1 MVCLFSAFV
10 HWRLQVSTSCLCLLS
25 IGPGWKSKFSM
36 SAVKIYTFSN
46 KCKKKTKK
54 KQPSRVKKKKIP
66 FWFVYFCIFKLEVV
80 SSISSNDFIC
90 KGHFTCNKECHSAC
104 ENIFL
109 MSSLAL
115 KGAFRK
121 SEKITKSAGLSRIGL
136 GEYKFQLSRKAFGY
150 RSGWTWDFER
160 HLPGRESLRKDASE
174 LHYEMIR
181 VFFKDC
187 YMYKSWWKCDVLMSP
202 FSA

>member
-1 MVCLFSAFV
+1 MIC
-10 HWRLQVSTSCLCLLS
+10 
-25 IGPGWKSKFSM
+25 P
-36 SAVKIYTFSN
+36 
-46 KCKKKTKK
+46 
-54 KQPSRVKKKKIP
+54 
-66 FWFVYFCIFKLEVV
+66 YFIFKLEVV
-80 SSISSNDFIC
+80 SRISSNDFIC
-90 KGHFTCNKECHSAC
+90 KGHFTCHKECHSAC

-136 GEYKFQLSRKAFGY
+136 GEYKFQPSRKAFGY

-174 LHYEMIR
+174 LHFENCMIS
-181 VFFKDC
+181 FFYGLLYVQILMKVPC
-187 YMYKSWWKCDVLMSP
+187 SYVSVLCLKNWISSSLSLAHCE
-202 FSA
+202 FTT